1 MAYLIFARKYRPV
14 TFDDVI
20 GQKAVVQT
28 LRNAIKGDRVT
39 QAYLFS
45 GMRGVGKTT
54 VARILAKAL
63 NCVEGPTDTP
73 CNACDSCRAVL
84 EDRSL
89 DILEIDGASNRG
101 IDDIRALRESLKYKP
116 IQCRYKVIII
126 DEVHQ
131 VTGPAFNALLK
142 TLEEPPPNTVFIF
155 ATTEFHKVPATIAS
169 RCQHFEF
176 RKISR
181 REIIEQLRGV
191 ASREGLTVT
200 PLGLN
205 LIAEAADGSL
215 RDAQSL
221 LDQAVAFSGD
231 TIRDD
236 DLKEILGAMSRDIL
250 FEASTAILEDK
261 PADIFPLIEKVVAN
275 GHDLRFFH
283 KKLMEHFRELLL
295 AGSVDQPG
303 DFLLLNAEE
312 METLKVQAAK
322 ASPED
327 ILRCLLALQQGEQ
340 GLRYSSQPR
349 IFLEAFLVKLCHFR
363 KLVSFQDI
371 LKDLEEMRGGRREN
385 PHPSRDPGT
394 PSRSKAESE
403 PGKSDAG
410 PEAGRSPSPAGPLDA
425 KDLMDGVLRNLHERK
440 AALAAVLSEHAASR
454 IREGVWEIS
463 FDAAKS
469 IFLETARKDIKK
481 IEKAAAEVAGRTVE
495 IRLTQNIN
503 DPPLNRDTRVARVLE
518 DPEVRNFVDE
528 FKAQVLFVEPAK
540 RSRKQ
545 A

>member
-1 MAYLIFARKYRPV
+1 MAYLIFARKYRPAS
-14 TFDDVI
+14 FDDVV

-28 LRNAIKGDRVT
+28 LRNALKGDRVT

-63 NCVEGPTDTP
+63 NCIDGPTDTP
-73 CNACDSCRAVL
+73 CNTCESCLSVM

-176 RKISR
+176 KKISR
-181 REIIEQLRGV
+181 REITEHLSEI
-191 ASREGLTVT
+191 ASREGLTVS

-221 LDQAVAFSGD
+221 LDQAVAFSGEN
-231 TIRDD
+231 IRDD
-236 DLKEILGAMSRDIL
+236 DVKEILGAMSRDIL
-250 FEASTAILEDK
+250 FETSTAILENR
-261 PADIFPLIEKVVAN
+261 PADIFPIIEKVTVN

-283 KKLMEHFRELLL
+283 KKLMEHYRELLL
-295 AGSVDQPG
+295 AATVARPE
-303 DFLLLNAEE
+303 DFILLNDEE
-312 METLKVQAAK
+312 LQTLKNQAVKSSA
-322 ASPED
+322 ED
-327 ILRCLLALQQGEQ
+327 LLRILLALQQGET
-340 GLRYSSQPR
+340 GLRYASHPR
-349 IFLEAFLVKLCHFR
+349 IFLEALLVKLCHFQ
-363 KLVSFQDI
+363 KLVSFQEI
-371 LKDLEEMRGGRREN
+371 LKDIEDLKSEN
-385 PHPSRDPGT
+385 QASGPGAAAT
-394 PSRSKAESE
+394 PAPPRS
-403 PGKSDAG
+403 
-410 PEAGRSPSPAGPLDA
+410 LDA
-425 KDLMDGVLRNLHERK
+425 KDLMSGVLLNLGRRK
-440 AALAAVLSEHAASR
+440 AALAAVLAEHVSTR
-454 IREGVWEIS
+454 IREGIWEIF
-463 FDAAKS
+463 FDGAKT
-469 IFLETARKDIKK
+469 ILLDTVRKDIQN
-481 IEKAAAEVAGRTVE
+481 IEKAAAEVAGRPVE
-495 IRLTQNIN
+495 I
-503 DPPLNRDTRVARVLE
+503 RVLE
-518 DPEVRNFVDE
+518 DVSHPPVTRDKNVARALEDPKVRTFVDE
-528 FKAQVLFVEPAK
+528 FKAQVLFVEPVK
-540 RSRKQ
+540 PSKEQ
-545 A
+545 S